1 MTLVYVVLH
10 TVKCVHNFQRPIY
23 HAGAPMNAV
32 KLFISL
38 ALIAASSV
46 FAADVNFSAANADG
60 SYLVAQV
67 DTRDPVRDRASPRP
81 EVRRDAGV
89 VGNNTNS
96 QSSAKA
102 DRPQPVANIGI
113 QQCKGEFALCASSTC
128 KLTGRNITVKIADGK
143 GTKQY
148 PEVVCKCPIIT
159 EQIAMQNGVE
169 LSGMAGVNEG
179 NMQGSCA
186 VPSPDKIWSLF
197 SPLKY
202 YPQES
207 ATPPFSTSNMD
218 KQQFKQF
225 TCKSGAGSNC
235 WSFLCTRDKE
245 LTNGA
250 RTATCACP
258 ASENPLGAP
267 TQNSEF
273 LIGAGSHY
281 GPAQGG
287 QQAACTQYP
296 VSIPNIADY
305 KK

>member
-1 MTLVYVVLH
+1 MKTI
-10 TVKCVHNFQRPIY
+10 RI
-23 HAGAPMNAV
+23 
-32 KLFISL
+32 LFFSLL
-38 ALIAASSV
+38 ALSGQV
-46 FAADVNFSAANADG
+46 FADNPINADA
-60 SYLVAQV
+60 YLLSQV
-67 DTRDPVRDRASPRP
+67 DARDLARDRVSPRSD
-81 EVRRDAGV
+81 VRRDAGV
-89 VGNNTNS
+89 AGNSANS
-96 QSSAKA
+96 QDSSKR

-128 KLTGRNITVKIADGK
+128 KLTGRNITVKTADGK
-143 GTKQY
+143 GTKEY

-159 EQIAMQNGVE
+159 EKIAMENGVE
-169 LSGMAGVNEG
+169 LSGMGGVNQG

-197 SPLKY
+197 NPLKY

-207 ATPPFSTSNMD
+207 ATPSFSTSNTD
-218 KQQFKQF
+218 KQQFKQY
-225 TCKSGAGSNC
+225 TCKSGVGSNC

-245 LTNGA
+245 LTNGT

-258 ASENPLGAP
+258 AGENPLGAP

-287 QQAACTQYP
+287 QQAACNQYP